1 MAALQPQHS
10 LQEKQQVIPPVLLP
24 APVGCN
30 PLYQRASLYVGDL
43 DPNVTEIDLW
53 HKFSS
58 TVPVA
63 SVRICRCAVTGRS
76 LRYGYVNFNS
86 YSHACKALAFLNHTE
101 LKGKPIR
108 IMWSQRDPSQRKSGV
123 ANLFVKNLDPS
134 INSANLQD
142 IFCPYGN
149 IISCKVPQEKG
160 KGKGYGFVQFDSED
174 SALTAQTALHDTI
187 VEGKKIYVSKFV
199 KKSDRTVFCG
209 EPPFTNLY
217 VKNVGDDVTDDLLA
231 KTFSAHGAV
240 QNAMIMKDSHGRSR
254 GFGFVSFKSPDEAKK
269 AVEAMNGIELG
280 SKILFV
286 GRAQKKSERTEI
298 LKQKYKEMVGS
309 RLKKLETS
317 KLYVSNLS
325 ESVDEERLREL
336 FGCYGM
342 VKSAKIMRCESG
354 RSKKFAFVCFSSP
367 EEAKEALD
375 KLNGAFFEGKI
386 LHVGM
391 AQRKEDRI
399 KKYQNTYASQP
410 MQYSSY
416 PLSPDEITNQLH
428 PFYFSYSPYS
438 PVFHIPRQ
446 PFPLLHNQIVHQS
459 SGANAGVRY
468 MPIYQTSGSYVLG
481 EQNLSNTG
489 NAWNRVYRQYN
500 FAKENIRNTPNETSL
515 AREAAIG
522 NLGPFTRNLQTGYVA
537 KGSGTL
543 LDVNSPNS
551 KTAKGEQTVEGQKKA
566 KAAISLEPGV
576 TFPKSGLCLRY

>member
-1 MAALQPQHS
+1 M
-10 LQEKQQVIPPVLLP
+10 
-24 APVGCN
+24 
-30 PLYQRASLYVGDL
+30 
-43 DPNVTEIDLW
+43 
-53 HKFSS
+53 
-58 TVPVA
+58 
-63 SVRICRCAVTGRS
+63 
-76 LRYGYVNFNS
+76 
-86 YSHACKALAFLNHTE
+86 
-101 LKGKPIR
+101 
-108 IMWSQRDPSQRKSGV
+108 
-123 ANLFVKNLDPS
+123 
-134 INSANLQD
+134 
-142 IFCPYGN
+142 
-149 IISCKVPQEKG
+149 
-160 KGKGYGFVQFDSED
+160 
-174 SALTAQTALHDTI
+174 
-187 VEGKKIYVSKFV
+187 
-199 KKSDRTVFCG
+199 
-209 EPPFTNLY
+209 
-217 VKNVGDDVTDDLLA
+217 
-231 KTFSAHGAV
+231 
-240 QNAMIMKDSHGRSR
+240 
-254 GFGFVSFKSPDEAKK
+254 
-269 AVEAMNGIELG
+269 
-280 SKILFV
+280 

-375 KLNGAFFEGKI
+375 KLNGRMSFFALALFCVFDLIYFFGKESFFVVVSAGAFFEGKI

-468 MPIYQTSGSYVLG
+468 MPIYQTSGSYVRISTIFL
-481 EQNLSNTG
+481 QLASCHQINPFLL
-489 NAWNRVYRQYN
+489 
-500 FAKENIRNTPNETSL
+500 FMFSL
-515 AREAAIG
+515 
-522 NLGPFTRNLQTGYVA
+522 L
-537 KGSGTL
+537 
-543 LDVNSPNS
+543 
-551 KTAKGEQTVEGQKKA
+551 
-566 KAAISLEPGV
+566 
-576 TFPKSGLCLRY
+576 